1 MTMGEGG
8 FVATDSQR
16 LRRTISSL
24 RDWGRACYC
33 NTVKPGDVTNGTAC
47 GNRFKNWLTGA
58 PEAIYDHRYVFSEI
72 GYNLKPLDLQAA
84 MGLEQLK
91 KLDDFEAA
99 RRKNFKI
106 IDAIFKP
113 YEEYFHLPKATE
125 KADPC
130 WFAYLMT
137 VKESAP
143 FKREE
148 FVQYLESNRIQTR
161 SYFSGNILTH
171 PGYRHI
177 GEAYGDL
184 SEMFPVAHKVT
195 MNSFFLGTYIGLTAA
210 KLQYV
215 TKIVDNFFRDIK

>member
-1 MTMGEGG
+1 
-8 FVATDSQR
+8 
-16 LRRTISSL
+16 
-24 RDWGRACYC
+24 
-33 NTVKPGDVTNGTAC
+33 
-47 GNRFKNWLTGA
+47 
-58 PEAIYDHRYVFSEI
+58 
-72 GYNLKPLDLQAA
+72 
-84 MGLEQLK
+84 
-91 KLDDFEAA
+91 
-99 RRKNFKI
+99 
-106 IDAIFKP
+106 
-113 YEEYFHLPKATE
+113 
-125 KADPC
+125 
-130 WFAYLMT
+130 MT